1 MATTEPA
8 PSDGLGSLS
17 YREKTG
23 GEGPQTAGKAPH
35 PVPEGEGKERHN
47 QTGNA
52 LLQLVA
58 LVERLRSEQGCPW
71 DRQQTPTSLI
81 PYMLEEAYEVIESIE
96 ADDPQALKEELG
108 DLLLHIVFQ
117 SRIAEEQQQFT
128 LAASIQ
134 TVVEKLIRRHP
145 HVFGDA
151 PVQDTAEVRQRWEAA
166 KQREKGR
173 QSLLDG
179 VPRTLP
185 ALTRARRVQEK
196 AASVGFDWPDIA
208 AVWAKVNEELEE
220 LQTAH
225 AAADPAAIAEEFGD
239 VLFSLVN
246 LGRFL
251 HLSAED
257 ALRQA
262 IAKFEHRFRGI
273 EQELARRGRRLDE
286 ASLAEM
292 DAIWDSFRRRQRGE
306 HGDAERSGHA
316 G

>member
-1 MATTEPA
+1 MPTPGPEPSQ
-8 PSDGLGSLS
+8 PSSGQRPLPGQRTQLGASF
-17 YREKTG
+17 
-23 GEGPQTAGKAPH
+23 
-35 PVPEGEGKERHN
+35 
-47 QTGNA
+47 
-52 LLQLVA
+52 LQLVA

-81 PYMLEEAYEVIESIE
+81 PYMLEETYEVIESIE
-96 ADDPQALKEELG
+96 AGDHQALKEELG
-108 DLLLHIVFQ
+108 DVLLHIVFQ
-117 SRIAEEQQQFT
+117 SCIAEEQQQFT
-128 LAASIQ
+128 LADSTQ

-151 PVQDTAEVRQRWEAA
+151 RVQDTAEVRQRWEAA

-173 QSLLDG
+173 ESLLDG

-185 ALTRARRVQEK
+185 ALARARRVQEK
-196 AASVGFDWPDIA
+196 AASVGFDWPDIT
-208 AVWAKVNEELEE
+208 AVWAKVNEEIEE
-220 LQTAH
+220 LRTAH
-225 AAADPAAIAEEFGD
+225 AAADPEAIAEEFGD

-262 IAKFEHRFRGI
+262 IAKFERRFRGI
-273 EQELARRGRRLDE
+273 EQELARRGRRIDE
-286 ASLAEM
+286 ASLEEM
-292 DAIWDSFRRRQRGE
+292 DAIWDSFRRQERQDNVRQERRDNG
-306 HGDAERSGHA
+306 GAERDDYA

>member
-1 MATTEPA
+1 MATPEPA
-8 PSDGLGSLS
+8 SSQPPPGQRAQLGD
-17 YREKTG
+17 
-23 GEGPQTAGKAPH
+23 
-35 PVPEGEGKERHN
+35 
-47 QTGNA
+47 A

-71 DRQQTPTSLI
+71 DRQQTPSSLI

-96 ADDPQALKEELG
+96 AGDPQALKEELG
-108 DLLLHIVFQ
+108 DVLLHVVFQ
-117 SRIAEEQQQFT
+117 SCIAEEQQQFT

-134 TVVEKLIRRHP
+134 TVVQKLIRRHP

-151 PVQDTAEVRQRWEAA
+151 RVQNTAAVRQRWEAA

-173 QSLLDG
+173 ESLLDG

-185 ALTRARRVQEK
+185 ALARARRVQEK
-196 AASVGFDWPDIA
+196 AAAVGFDWPDIV

-220 LQTAH
+220 LRTAH
-225 AAADPAAIAEEFGD
+225 AATDPEAIAEEFGD

-262 IAKFEHRFRGI
+262 SAKFEHRFHGI
-273 EQELARRGRRLDE
+273 EQELARRGRRIDE
-286 ASLAEM
+286 ASLEEM
-292 DAIWDSFRRRQRGE
+292 DAIWNSFRRHERHDNG
-306 HGDAERSGHA
+306 GAERSGHA

>member
-1 MATTEPA
+1 
-8 PSDGLGSLS
+8 
-17 YREKTG
+17 
-23 GEGPQTAGKAPH
+23 
-35 PVPEGEGKERHN
+35 
-47 QTGNA
+47 
-52 LLQLVA
+52 
-58 LVERLRSEQGCPW
+58 
-71 DRQQTPTSLI
+71 
-81 PYMLEEAYEVIESIE
+81 MLEETYEVIESIE
-96 ADDPQALKEELG
+96 ADDHQALKEELG

-117 SRIAEEQQQFT
+117 SRIAEEEQQFT
-128 LAASIQ
+128 LAESIQ
-134 TVVEKLIRRHP
+134 AVVDKLIRRHP
-145 HVFGDA
+145 HVFSDVR
-151 PVQDTAEVRQRWEAA
+151 VQDTAEIRQRWESA

-173 QSLLDG
+173 ESLLDG

-196 AASVGFDWPDIA
+196 AAAVGFDWPAIA

-220 LQTAH
+220 LRVAYTQ
-225 AAADPAAIAEEFGD
+225 ADPEAIAEEFGD

-251 HLSAED
+251 HLSAEE

-286 ASLAEM
+286 ASLEEM

-316 G
+316 S

>member
-1 MATTEPA
+1 MAAIRPEPSQ
-8 PSDGLGSLS
+8 PSPGQHSQLAESF
-17 YREKTG
+17 
-23 GEGPQTAGKAPH
+23 
-35 PVPEGEGKERHN
+35 
-47 QTGNA
+47 
-52 LLQLVA
+52 LQLVA

-81 PYMLEEAYEVIESIE
+81 PYLLEETYEVIESIE
-96 ADDPQALKEELG
+96 AGDHQALKEELG
-108 DLLLHIVFQ
+108 DVLLHIVFQ

-128 LAASIQ
+128 LAESAQ

-151 PVQDTAEVRQRWEAA
+151 RVQDTAEVRQRWEAA

-185 ALTRARRVQEK
+185 ALTRARRMQEK

-220 LQTAH
+220 LRTAH
-225 AAADPAAIAEEFGD
+225 AAADAAAIAEEFGD

-257 ALRQA
+257 ALRQT
-262 IAKFEHRFRGI
+262 IAKFERRFQGI
-273 EQELARRGRRLDE
+273 EQELARRGRRIDE

-292 DAIWDSFRRRQRGE
+292 DAIWNSFRRRDRGE
-306 HGDAERSGHA
+306 NGGTARSDYTG
-316 G
+316 

>member
-1 MATTEPA
+1 MATTEPV
-8 PSDGLGSLS
+8 PGDGLGK
-17 YREKTG
+17 EG
-23 GEGPQTAGKAPH
+23 G
-35 PVPEGEGKERHN
+35 N
-47 QTGNA
+47 QIAEA

-58 LVERLRSEQGCPW
+58 VVERLRSEQGCPW
-71 DRQQTPTSLI
+71 DRQQTSTSLI

-117 SRIAEEQQQFT
+117 SRIAEEHQQFT

-151 PVQDTAEVRQRWEAA
+151 RVQDTAEVRQRWEAA

-262 IAKFEHRFRGI
+262 MAKFERRFQGI
-273 EQELARRGRRLDE
+273 EQELARRGRRIDE

-292 DAIWDSFRRRQRGE
+292 DAIWDSFRHQERQKNG
-306 HGDAERSGHA
+306 GAERSDHA

>member
-8 PSDGLGSLS
+8 PSQPPAEQRAQLG
-17 YREKTG
+17 E
-23 GEGPQTAGKAPH
+23 AF
-35 PVPEGEGKERHN
+35 
-47 QTGNA
+47 
-52 LLQLVA
+52 LQLAAV
-58 LVERLRSEQGCPW
+58 VERLRSEQGCPW
-71 DRQQTPTSLI
+71 DRQQTPSSLI
-81 PYMLEEAYEVIESIE
+81 PYMLEETYEVIESIE
-96 ADDPQALKEELG
+96 AGDCQALKEELG
-108 DLLLHIVFQ
+108 DVLLHIVFQ
-117 SRIAEEQQQFT
+117 SRIAEERQQFT
-128 LAASIQ
+128 LAESIQ

-151 PVQDTAEVRQRWEAA
+151 HVQDTTEVRQRWETA

-173 QSLLDG
+173 ESLLDG

-196 AASVGFDWPDIA
+196 AAAVGFDWPDIA
-208 AVWAKVNEELEE
+208 AVWAKVNEELDE
-220 LQTAH
+220 LRTAH
-225 AAADPAAIAEEFGD
+225 AGTDPEAIAEEFGD

-251 HLSAED
+251 HLSAEE

-262 IAKFEHRFRGI
+262 IAKFEQRFRGI

-292 DAIWDSFRRRQRGE
+292 DAIWDSFRRRERGE
-306 HGDAERSGHA
+306 DGGAERSGDA

>member
-1 MATTEPA
+1 MATIGPEPA
-8 PSDGLGSLS
+8 QPSPGQRPLPGQRTQLGESF
-17 YREKTG
+17 
-23 GEGPQTAGKAPH
+23 
-35 PVPEGEGKERHN
+35 
-47 QTGNA
+47 
-52 LLQLVA
+52 LQLVA

-81 PYMLEEAYEVIESIE
+81 PYMLEETYEVIESIE
-96 ADDPQALKEELG
+96 AGDNQALKEELG
-108 DLLLHIVFQ
+108 DVLLHIVFQ
-117 SRIAEEQQQFT
+117 SRIAEEHQQFT
-128 LAASIQ
+128 LAESIQ

-151 PVQDTAEVRQRWEAA
+151 HVQDTAEVRQRWETA

-173 QSLLDG
+173 ESLLDG

-208 AVWAKVNEELEE
+208 AVWAKVNEELDE
-220 LQTAH
+220 LREAQAG
-225 AAADPAAIAEEFGD
+225 ADPEDIAEEFGD

-257 ALRQA
+257 ALRQTM
-262 IAKFEHRFRGI
+262 AKFEYRFRGI
-273 EQELARRGRRLDE
+273 EQELARRGRRIDE
-286 ASLAEM
+286 SSLAEM
-292 DAIWDSFRRRQRGE
+292 DAIWNSFRRRAQRGKD
-306 HGDAERSGHA
+306 GAERSDHA
-316 G
+316 S